1 MTFRAF
7 NLLLIAALA
16 AGLAACATSAAPAA
30 PVAVTATSVAASAA
44 APTAGPRPTATP
56 EPPVPTT
63 AIIEAY
69 EADQAA
75 ADARYKGKTL
85 IMVGKVTNINDVFGT
100 LALLLRDSA
109 DDIGLQCYLTDSAD
123 AQKVAVGQTIT
134 IEGTITGGELG
145 FFMVAEP
152 CKVIAP

>member
-1 MTFRAF
+1 MFSRRSRRSRAVSSERANSDVF
-7 NLLLIAALA
+7 SPLRAS
-16 AGLAACATSAAPAA
+16 T
-30 PVAVTATSVAASAA
+30 TASVV
-44 APTAGPRPTATP
+44 PQL
-56 EPPVPTT
+56 PVPTT

-134 IEGTITGGELG
+134 VEGTITGGELG

>member
-30 PVAVTATSVAASAA
+30 PVAVTATSAA

-123 AQKVAVGQTIT
+123 AQKVAAGQTIT

>member
-7 NLLLIAALA
+7 NLFLIAALA
-16 AGLAACATSAAPAA
+16 AGLAACATATAPAA
-30 PVAVTATSVAASAA
+30 PVNVAA
-44 APTAGPRPTATP
+44 APTAAPLPTTTP

-63 AIIEAY
+63 AIIQAY
-69 EADQAA
+69 EADQVA
-75 ADARYKGKTL
+75 ADAQYKGKTL

-100 LALLLRDSA
+100 QALLLRDSA
-109 DDIGLQCYLTDSAD
+109 DDIGLQCYLTDGAD

-134 IEGTITGGELG
+134 IEGTIKGGELG

-152 CKVIAP
+152 CRVIAP